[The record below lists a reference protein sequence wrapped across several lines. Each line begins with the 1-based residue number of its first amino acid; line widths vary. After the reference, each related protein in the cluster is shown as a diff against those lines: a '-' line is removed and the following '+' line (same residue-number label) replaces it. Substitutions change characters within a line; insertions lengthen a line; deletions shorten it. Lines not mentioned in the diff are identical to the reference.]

1 MDVGIVQKRVS
12 ENLEGVSIKNCFWA
26 FWHPRSPSPFTFPS
40 SLNQMNCTLLIHSRK
55 LAVKGEQP
63 PTQDELCK
71 NLESKDDGV
80 KIAAAK
86 QTILLLLNGE
96 KLPRLTMTVIRFCI
110 NTKDK
115 MLKKLIMLYWEVV
128 EKFDSEGKLKPEMIL
143 VW

>member
-1 MDVGIVQKRVS
+1 
-12 ENLEGVSIKNCFWA
+12 
-26 FWHPRSPSPFTFPS
+26 
-40 SLNQMNCTLLIHSRK
+40 MNCTVLIHSRK
-55 LAVKGEQP
+55 LSAKGEQP

-71 NLESKDDGV
+71 NMESKDDNV
-80 KIAAAK
+80 KISAAK
-86 QTILLLLNGE
+86 QAILLLLNGE
-96 KLPRLTMTVIRFCI
+96 HLPRLPMTVIRFCI

>member
-1 MDVGIVQKRVS
+1 VSFKRLRS
-12 ENLEGVSIKNCFWA
+12 TPLAPPNLTTA
-26 FWHPRSPSPFTFPS
+26 DHPPQQSWTLPAPKTSRA
-40 SLNQMNCTLLIHSRK
+40 MNCTLLIHSRK

-71 NLESKDDGV
+71 MLENKDDNI
-80 KIAAAK
+80 KIEGAK
-86 QTILLLLNGE
+86 KSILMLLNGE
-96 KLPRLTMTVIRFCI
+96 KLPRLPMTVIRFCI

>member
-1 MDVGIVQKRVS
+1 LALPAPKTSR
-12 ENLEGVSIKNCFWA
+12 A
-26 FWHPRSPSPFTFPS
+26 
-40 SLNQMNCTLLIHSRK
+40 MNCTLLIHSRK

-71 NLESKDDGV
+71 MLENKDDNI
-80 KIAAAK
+80 KIEGAK
-86 QTILLLLNGE
+86 KSILMLLNGE
-96 KLPRLTMTVIRFCI
+96 KLPRLPMTVIRFCI